1 MGHKKET
8 GGLMKLKL
16 LLPLPPPLTYNKF
29 QLQIFPSFEIF
40 QIIFLTELLQPD
52 SHRKTVPLQF
62 FGYASGNTSASN
74 NNEDDGTAHMITFP

>member
-16 LLPLPPPLTYNKF
+16 LLPLPPLPLTYNKF

-62 FGYASGNTSASN
+62 FGMHPGIHLPLIIMRMMGQLT
-74 NNEDDGTAHMITFP
+74 